1 MAANREETTHGRT
14 PDRPPTSKGL
24 FINVVIGLARPP
36 ELPMIGQVLWQNVN
50 QLYEKFVQHKRSL
63 RMCFLCC
70 YFLKTG
76 IFQTGPSSCCVTIIP
91 DRNVAKTTKNTRMS
105 SA

>member
-14 PDRPPTSKGL
+14 PDRPLTSKGL

-36 ELPMIGQVLWQNVN
+36 ELPMIRQVLWQKVN
-50 QLYEKFVQHKRSL
+50 QLYEKFVLHKRSL

-70 YFLKTG
+70 YFFKNWDLSNQSLKLLRDYY
-76 IFQTGPSSCCVTIIP
+76 PRPKCS
-91 DRNVAKTTKNTRMS
+91 
-105 SA
+105 